1 MSGDSSINVV
11 VVTHN
16 STYVLP
22 ECLASLPVGFADVG
36 SYRLTI
42 VDNAS
47 SDGTVE
53 LATELAPDASVLEL
67 GRNAGYAAAIN
78 AAMSKQPPADH
89 TLVLNPDIRLHA
101 GSVSALVNA
110 VRRPGVGIAVPKML
124 DERGALQHSLRR
136 EPTVLRAVAE
146 AVIGGRR
153 ASRHRAIGEVV
164 GRAEQYD
171 FEQATTWA
179 TGAAMLISRAC
190 SDAVG
195 AWDESF
201 FLYSEETDF
210 CLRARDAGLL
220 TWYTPA
226 ACVTHL
232 GGESNTSPQLWSRL
246 TANRIRLYAKRHG
259 RASTAA
265 FRIAV
270 VLNEGIR
277 AAIGRDVHRAGLSQL
292 VRSDSVRSRH
302 GDPRSAQR
310 EGTR

>member
-1 MSGDSSINVV
+1 MPA
-11 VVTHN
+11 
-16 STYVLP
+16 L
-22 ECLASLPVGFADVG
+22 LAGL
-36 SYRLTI
+36 R
-42 VDNAS
+42 
-47 SDGTVE
+47 
-53 LATELAPDASVLEL
+53 
-67 GRNAGYAAAIN
+67 
-78 AAMSKQPPADH
+78 QH
-89 TLVLNPDIRLHA
+89 
-101 GSVSALVNA
+101 
-110 VRRPGVGIAVPKML
+110 GVGIAVPKLL
-124 DERGALQHSLRR
+124 DGSGGIIDSMRR
-136 EPTVLRAVAE
+136 EPTVLRAFGDAILGAQRAGRFAPLGEIVTDRRSYSYQQFTDWAE
-146 AVIGGRR
+146 G
-153 ASRHRAIGEVV
+153 ST
-164 GRAEQYD
+164 Q
-171 FEQATTWA
+171 
-179 TGAAMLISRAC
+179 LISTAC
-190 SDAVG
+190 WDACG
-195 AWDESF
+195 PWDESF